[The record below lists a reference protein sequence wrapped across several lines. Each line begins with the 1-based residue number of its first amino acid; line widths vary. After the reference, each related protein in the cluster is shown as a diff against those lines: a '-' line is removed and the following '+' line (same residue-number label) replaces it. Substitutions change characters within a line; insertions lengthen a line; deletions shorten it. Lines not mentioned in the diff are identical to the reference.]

1 MESIQSFA
9 RRAFIAKTNTAKIRR
24 RLREETSSSENADTE
39 GASTLQITAKNMQE
53 TELWAGFSPRRKC
66 MLAQNRNKLKEAKR
80 RNIKLRMRTQKGPQQ
95 ITAKKFKYLN
105 YSSNE

>member
-53 TELWAGFSPRRKC
+53 TELLAGFNPRRKY
-66 MLAQNRNKLKEAKR
+66 MLENRNKLKEAKR